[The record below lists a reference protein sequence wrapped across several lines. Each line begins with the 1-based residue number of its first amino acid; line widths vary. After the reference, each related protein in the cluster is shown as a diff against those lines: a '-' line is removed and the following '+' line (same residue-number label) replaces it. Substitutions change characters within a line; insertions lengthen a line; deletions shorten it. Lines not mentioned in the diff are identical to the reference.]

1 MGGGAFGVEQAQ
13 EALGS
18 CAAQAQDIISN
29 PSKITDTLVQL
40 EKKLEEAPVIGS
52 TVADVPVMISMV
64 KGYVTKEYTDVSP
77 KVIASLVG
85 AFLYLVAKT
94 DIIPDTVPVAG
105 FVDDIAV
112 LGLAISINKP
122 ELEAF
127 AAWRDANAP
136 VEQAAEAPEA

>member
-1 MGGGAFGVEQAQ
+1 MGGGAFGIEQAQ

-64 KGYVTKEYTDVSP
+64 KGYVTKEYTEVSP

-85 AFLYLVAKT
+85 AFLYLVAKQ
-94 DIIPDTVPVAG
+94 DIIPDSIPVAG

-112 LGLAISINKP
+112 LGLALNINKP

-127 AAWRDANAP
+127 KQW
-136 VEQAAEAPEA
+136 QAAQKA

>member
-1 MGGGAFGVEQAQ
+1 MGGGAFGIEQAQ

-18 CAAQAQDIISN
+18 CAAQAQEVISN
-29 PSKITDTLVQL
+29 PSKITDTLAQL

-94 DIIPDTVPVAG
+94 DIIPDSVPIAG

-112 LGLAISINKP
+112 LGLALNINKP

-127 AAWRDANAP
+127 KQW
-136 VEQAAEAPEA
+136 QAAQKA

>member
-127 AAWRDANAP
+127 KQW
-136 VEQAAEAPEA
+136 QAAQKA

>member
-1 MGGGAFGVEQAQ
+1 MGGGAFGVEEAQ
-13 EALGS
+13 SALSS
-18 CAAQAQDIISN
+18 CAAQAQELISN
-29 PSKITDTLVQL
+29 PSKIMDTLGQL

-52 TVADVPVMISMV
+52 TVADVPVMVSMV

-94 DIIPDTVPVAG
+94 DIIPDSVPIAG

-112 LGLAISINKP
+112 LGLALNINKP

-127 AAWRDANAP
+127 KQW
-136 VEQAAEAPEA
+136 QAAQKA

>member
-1 MGGGAFGVEQAQ
+1 MGGGAFGIEQAQ

-18 CAAQAQDIISN
+18 CAAQAQEVISN
-29 PSKITDTLVQL
+29 PSKIMDTLGQL

-64 KGYVTKEYTDVSP
+64 KGYITKEYTEVSP

-94 DIIPDTVPVAG
+94 DIIPDSVPIAG

-112 LGLAISINKP
+112 LGLALNINKP

-127 AAWRDANAP
+127 KQWKAA
-136 VEQAAEAPEA
+136 QEA

>member
-1 MGGGAFGVEQAQ
+1 MGGGAFGIEQAQ

-18 CAAQAQDIISN
+18 CAAQAQEVISN
-29 PSKITDTLVQL
+29 PSKITDTLAQL

-64 KGYVTKEYTDVSP
+64 KGYVTKEYTEVSP

-85 AFLYLVAKT
+85 AFLYLVAKQ
-94 DIIPDTVPVAG
+94 DIIPDSIPVAG

-112 LGLAISINKP
+112 LGLALKINEP

-127 AAWRDANAP
+127 KQW
-136 VEQAAEAPEA
+136 QAAQ